1 MIKIFDQIHK
11 NLLNVV
17 FPMFCNGC
25 MKLLLKNE
33 SIICTSCI
41 HHLPLTHHIQ
51 LKEHEMHK
59 ALYGLVPF
67 EFGASLL
74 YFRKKGIVQHLM
86 HNLKYKNQ
94 QEIGT
99 LLGDYFSR
107 SVQDLTIFKDID
119 GIIPVPLHK
128 KRLHERGY
136 NQVTTFCESLERNLG
151 IPIIDSVLTK
161 SIHLKSQIQ
170 KSKENRLVTNKNVFS
185 IENPHKI
192 EGKHLLLIDDIFTT
206 GATIEACANQILKI
220 KDTKISIVTMA
231 YSQS

>member
-99 LLGDYFSR
+99 LLGDYFSK
-107 SVQDLTIFKDID
+107 SVQDLTIFKNID

-136 NQVTTFCESLERNLG
+136 NQVTTFCESLEKNLG
-151 IPIIDSVLTK
+151 IPIIDSVLVK

-185 IENPHKI
+185 IKNAHKI

>member
-1 MIKIFDQIHK
+1 
-11 NLLNVV
+11 
-17 FPMFCNGC
+17 

-41 HHLPLTHHIQ
+41 HHLPLTHHFQ

-74 YFRKKGIVQHLM
+74 YFRKKGMVQHLM

-99 LLGDYFSR
+99 LLGDYFSK
-107 SVQDLTIFKDID
+107 SVQDLTIFKNID

-136 NQVTTFCESLERNLG
+136 NQVTTFCESLEKNLG
-151 IPIIDSVLTK
+151 IPIIDSVLVK

-185 IENPHKI
+185 IKNAHKI

>member
-1 MIKIFDQIHK
+1 
-11 NLLNVV
+11 
-17 FPMFCNGC
+17 

-41 HHLPLTHHIQ
+41 HHLPLTHHFQ

-74 YFRKKGIVQHLM
+74 YFRKKGMVQHLM

-99 LLGDYFSR
+99 LLGDYFSK
-107 SVQDLTIFKDID
+107 SVQDLTIFKNID

-136 NQVTTFCESLERNLG
+136 NQVTTFCESLEKNLG
-151 IPIIDSVLTK
+151 IPIIDSVLVK

-185 IENPHKI
+185 IKNAHKI

-220 KDTKISIVTMA
+220 KF
-231 YSQS
+231 